1 MVDIEKV
8 LLEADGPVEGS
19 TKKLD
24 SGGNVIAPECARE
37 SVPEKPAGS
46 PKITSGKN
54 RRTTWSDSKDSK
66 CRYCNS
72 RNSVIRNR
80 SSCGIRFKNQVTT
93 CFDFPSDA
101 MLWIKEVEMVGSLD
115 ELK

>member
-1 MVDIEKV
+1 MLRPRARAWPSVMVDM

-24 SGGNVIAPECARE
+24 SGGNVIAPGCARE

-66 CRYCNS
+66 CRNCNS
-72 RNSVIRNR
+72 RNSVIHNR
-80 SSCGIRFKNQVTT
+80 SSCGK
-93 CFDFPSDA
+93 FDSK
-101 MLWIKEVEMVGSLD
+101 IK
-115 ELK
+115 